1 MANPTAA
8 EQQQELLEL
17 TNRMRLRPASELEI
31 LLKAALPNDPNYDR
45 YVEKSI
51 KDFKVDTTT
60 TGGLSSQWKDLQP
73 VAALAWSSQLTQAA
87 KNHNDVMI
95 QYNRQEHQV
104 KVTDSTGT
112 ITYEE
117 KDLQGRMANVGY
129 LPSGTGENL
138 YAYGRS
144 MLHTHASFAIDWGD
158 DLGANDG
165 IQRAVRSDGSILLAG
180 HRRAMMSAGV
190 REVGISV
197 STATPINA
205 TDVGPFVVTQDF
217 GNRVELDRKAYVLGV
232 AFQDKNSD
240 GWYTAGEGFK
250 TGEIQVKITGIN
262 GTKFNKTLDLTDTGS
277 YQELL
282 DSGEYQLDFIRKNN
296 GVTIGTQNIFVDAD
310 KSDNIK
316 VDLIGDNSNKFQ
328 TNLVLPVV
336 KLGSNVQTGG
346 LESKLIDFRV
356 DNTGSKSQDLSS
368 KKIDA
373 NFTGVTADAKF
384 HNYAGLYRV
393 EDNRGTVI
401 DPIDNKSYQPG
412 DGGYISAALRASKNI
427 GVEIDRSGKSDSFKL
442 TGGSLYAP
450 FVVADGRIDD
460 VLNSKNSATTPRVYF
475 NYIKANVDSTE
486 HIKLL
491 GANKFGFE
499 DMFGGGD
506 RDYNDLI
513 FQVDAKINIVN
524 T

>member
-17 TNRMRLRPASELEI
+17 TNRMRLRPDSELDI
-31 LLKAALPNDPNYDR
+31 LLNAALPNDPSYDP
-45 YVEKSI
+45 YIVANI
-51 KDFKVDTTT
+51 KGFKVDTTA
-60 TGGLSSQWKDLQP
+60 TGGLRTQWKDLKP

-95 QYNRQEHQV
+95 QYNQQEHQV
-104 KVTDSTGT
+104 KVTDSTGAL
-112 ITYEE
+112 TYIE
-117 KDLQGRMANVGY
+117 KDLKGRLADVKY
-129 LPSGTGENL
+129 LPNGSGENV
-138 YAYGRS
+138 YAYGNTV
-144 MLHTHASFAIDWGD
+144 LHTHASFAIDWGD
-158 DLGANDG
+158 DKGANDG
-165 IQRAVRSDGSILLAG
+165 IQRDVQSDGSIVLAG
-180 HRRAMMSAGV
+180 HRRVMMGAGL

-197 STATPINA
+197 STASSINV
-205 TDVGPFVVTQDF
+205 TDVGPLVVTQDF
-217 GNRVELDRKAYVLGV
+217 GNQTALDRQAYLLGV

-250 TGEIQVKITGIN
+250 SGEIQVKITGIN
-262 GTKFNKTLDLTDTGS
+262 GTKFNNILDVSNTGS

-282 DSGEYQLDFIRKNN
+282 DSGEYQVDFIRKNDGN
-296 GVTIGTQNIFVDAD
+296 TIGTQTIFVSAD
-310 KSDNIK
+310 KADNIK
-316 VDLIGDNSNKFQ
+316 VDLIGDNSNKFT
-328 TNLVLPVV
+328 TNLVVPVV

-346 LESKLIDFRV
+346 LESKVIDFRI
-356 DNTGSKSQDLSS
+356 DNTGSKPQDLSA

-412 DGGYISAALRASKNI
+412 DSGYISAALRASKNV
-427 GVEIDRSGKSDSFKL
+427 GVEIDLSGKSDSFKL

-450 FVVADGRIDD
+450 FVIADGRVDD

-475 NYIKANVDSTE
+475 NYIKANVDNTD

-513 FQVDAKINIVN
+513 FQVDAKVTIA
-524 T
+524 